1 MPIVATDG
9 EVKIV
14 SPSFRN
20 QWLNFSLYFIQFK
33 YLTKRN
39 LAKSKY
45 CSFLLNLRERLR
57 RNDNPIGGREKSNQY
72 LINGDY
78 FKTDF
83 ITVDKRDILKMLTEY
98 PEVKGYTYIPSELHG
113 KYKSKNTDTNNNIE
127 NNNLVKTFYRGLGN
141 ADCLS
146 FLVKSNII

>member
-1 MPIVATDG
+1 MPIVITKNG
-9 EVKIV
+9 PTVV

-39 LAKSKY
+39 ISKSKY
-45 CSFLLNLRERLR
+45 CAFILNLRERLR
-57 RNDNPIGGREKSNQY
+57 KNDNPIGGREKSNQY
-72 LINGDY
+72 LINGKY

-83 ITVDKRDILKMLTEY
+83 ITVDKRDILKMITEY
-98 PEVKGYTYIPSELHG
+98 PEVKGYTYAPAHLYG
-113 KYKSKNTDTNNNIE
+113 DYKSKDINTNNNMP
-127 NNNLVKTFYRGLGN
+127 NNNLVKTFYRGLGSS
-141 ADCLS
+141 DCLH